1 MTAATVPGID
11 DAPTENARLLS
22 WVREVAELTTPD
34 RVVWCDGSD
43 EEWER
48 VTTRLV
54 EAGTFVRLT
63 AKPNSFWAASDP
75 DDVARVEERTF
86 ICSLLESDAG
96 VTNNWCDPAEMKAM
110 MTELYR
116 GCMRGRT
123 MYVIPFC
130 MGPTTAE
137 QPMLG
142 VEITDSEYVV
152 ASMKIMTRMGASVL
166 PLFDGPAGDDFVP
179 RPALGRRAAG
189 ARPGRRAV
197 AVQRHQVHQRTS
209 RRTGRSGATA
219 PATAATRCWAR
230 SATRCGSP
238 RRWPATRAG
247 SPSTC

>member
-34 RVVWCDGSD
+34 RIVWCDGSE

-96 VTNNWCDPAEMKAM
+96 VTNNWWS
-110 MTELYR
+110 R
-116 GCMRGRT
+116 
-123 MYVIPFC
+123 
-130 MGPTTAE
+130 
-137 QPMLG
+137 
-142 VEITDSEYVV
+142 
-152 ASMKIMTRMGASVL
+152 
-166 PLFDGPAGDDFVP
+166 P
-179 RPALGRRAAG
+179 R
-189 ARPGRRAV
+189 
-197 AVQRHQVHQRTS
+197 
-209 RRTGRSGATA
+209 
-219 PATAATRCWAR
+219 
-230 SATRCGSP
+230 
-238 RRWPATRAG
+238 
-247 SPSTC
+247 